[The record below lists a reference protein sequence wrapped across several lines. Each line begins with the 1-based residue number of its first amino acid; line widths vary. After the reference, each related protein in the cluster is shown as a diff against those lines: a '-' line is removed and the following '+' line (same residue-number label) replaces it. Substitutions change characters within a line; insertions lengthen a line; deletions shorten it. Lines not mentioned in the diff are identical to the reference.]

1 MERISLNGCWPA
13 SSGWAFVDYY
23 CLPKASVYSFKRCAK
38 RILASVDKKDGYQIY
53 VCNDGLSDEK
63 LKLSVSYIR
72 NGEIKQIADKD
83 IVINSSVSEK
93 VISLPASA
101 VPEDALLI
109 CNLTSDGKLVDRAF
123 YKSGTLPVVPTDSVR
138 VVSKTE
144 NSITVTADKY
154 VHAVELEGEFVFED
168 NYFSLLPGESRTVM
182 FRRSFEAQSDSITV
196 SGYTVAL

>member
-1 MERISLNGCWPA
+1 MKRVSLNGCWPA
-13 SSGWAFVDYY
+13 S
-23 CLPKASVYSFKRCAK
+23 
-38 RILASVDKKDGYQIY
+38 
-53 VCNDGLSDEK
+53 
-63 LKLSVSYIR
+63 
-72 NGEIKQIADKD
+72 
-83 IVINSSVSEK
+83 
-93 VISLPASA
+93 A
-101 VPEDALLI
+101 VPEEALFI

-123 YKSGTLPVVPTDSVR
+123 YKSGTLPMVPADCIS

-182 FRRSFEAQSDSITV
+182 FRRSFDAQSDSIEV